1 MQESKNMNMK
11 CLIEILKEK
20 KYIKEVD
27 QLCLGQK
34 PCILTLETK
43 YDIVIQKIMDSIDND
58 YFAYHM
64 ISKNRIDIVDLK
76 ILKEWLKKN
85 CLNEV
90 NPINAIECDYDD
102 FVTIKSRCYTL
113 EKAINDYV
121 PDYEAVFEFRNRKII
136 NLEMQYNRIEEE
148 EKKKL
153 EVINFINSLP

>member
-1 MQESKNMNMK
+1 MNMK

-43 YDIVIQKIMDSIDND
+43 YDIVIQKIMDNIDND

-64 ISKNRIDIVDLK
+64 VSKNRVDIVDLK

-90 NPINAIECDYDD
+90 NSINAIDYDYDD

-136 NLEMQYNRIEEE
+136 NLEMQYNRLEEE
-148 EKKKL
+148 EKKRL
-153 EVINFINSLP
+153 EVIDFINSLP

>member
-1 MQESKNMNMK
+1 MK

-27 QLCLGQK
+27 QLYLGQK

-43 YDIVIQKIMDSIDND
+43 YDIVIQKIMDSIDNN
-58 YFAYHM
+58 YFAHHM
-64 ISKNRIDIVDLK
+64 VSKNRIDIVDLK

-85 CLNEV
+85 CLSEV
-90 NPINAIECDYDD
+90 NPINAIEYDYDD
-102 FVTIKSRCYTL
+102 FVTIKSRYYTL

-121 PDYEAVFEFRNRKII
+121 PDYEAVFNFGNKKII

>member
-1 MQESKNMNMK
+1 MNMK

-43 YDIVIQKIMDSIDND
+43 YDIVIQKIMDSINND

-64 ISKNRIDIVDLK
+64 VSKNRVDIVDLK

-90 NPINAIECDYDD
+90 NSINAIDYDYDD

-121 PDYEAVFEFRNRKII
+121 PDFEAVFEFRNRKII
-136 NLEMQYNRIEEE
+136 NLEMQYNRLEEE
-148 EKKKL
+148 EKKRL
-153 EVINFINSLP
+153 EVIDFINSLP

>member
-43 YDIVIQKIMDSIDND
+43 YDIVIQKIMDNIDND

-64 ISKNRIDIVDLK
+64 VSKNKVDIVDLK

-85 CLNEV
+85 CLSEV

-136 NLEMQYNRIEEE
+136 NLEMQYNRLEEE
-148 EKKKL
+148 EKKRL
-153 EVINFINSLP
+153 EVIDFINSLP

>member
-1 MQESKNMNMK
+1 MNMK

-64 ISKNRIDIVDLK
+64 VSKNRVDIVDLK

-85 CLNEV
+85 CLSEV
-90 NPINAIECDYDD
+90 NPINAIDCDYDD

-136 NLEMQYNRIEEE
+136 NLEMQYNRLE
-148 EKKKL
+148 EKEKKRL
-153 EVINFINSLP
+153 EVIDFINSLP

>member
-1 MQESKNMNMK
+1 MNIK

-64 ISKNRIDIVDLK
+64 VSKNRVDIVDLK

-85 CLNEV
+85 CLSEI
-90 NPINAIECDYDD
+90 NPINAIDFDYDD

-113 EKAINDYV
+113 EKAINDCV
-121 PDYEAVFEFRNRKII
+121 PDFEAVFEFRNRKII
-136 NLEMQYNRIEEE
+136 NLDMQYNRLEEE
-148 EKKKL
+148 EKKRL
-153 EVINFINSLP
+153 EVIDFINSLP